1 MLEQKEVKIQVMN
14 ELAFCKKKP
23 VESQY
28 SSSGCKKTHTFTLI
42 AMDFVQEQ

>member
-14 ELAFCKKKP
+14 KFAFCQKKP

-28 SSSGCKKTHTFTLI
+28 SSSSRKNIDKKCGNSR
-42 AMDFVQEQ
+42 FVTI